1 MSGPE
6 LSRVVRE
13 NIEALAQ
20 REVNGTAE
28 HGDNMDRTDYT
39 AQKWAAELNSE
50 HLDAANYSRKLMHML
65 PRLEA
70 AAAMLERLGLAWS
83 GQAWQQVA
91 APSADQDPIRTQV
104 QAALDSL
111 AQAAIYPAD
120 GEFAKTCLQHALVLI
135 NAGYCVKGGSVAPAA
150 DHIDM
155 DNGLRHFPW
164 TYTNQPGNL
173 GASALGA
180 CARLARPGGD
190 SIDHGLSLLRE
201 LHVRG
206 FGIVRVE
213 KLAAS
218 TEVAS

>member
-13 NIEALAQ
+13 NMDALAQ

-39 AQKWAAELNSE
+39 ASQWAAEWNSE
-50 HLDAANYSRKLMHML
+50 HLDAANYSRKLMHLL

-70 AAAMLERLGLAWS
+70 AAAMLERLGFAWS
-83 GQAWQQVA
+83 GQVWQQVA
-91 APSADQDPIRTQV
+91 ASTADQDPIRTQV

-135 NAGYCVKGGSVAPAA
+135 TAGYYPKG
-150 DHIDM
+150 
-155 DNGLRHFPW
+155 
-164 TYTNQPGNL
+164 
-173 GASALGA
+173 
-180 CARLARPGGD
+180 GGD
-190 SIDHGLSLLRE
+190 SLRQAAI
-201 LHVRG
+201 RA
-206 FGIVRVE
+206 RRC
-213 KLAAS
+213 LAWACEQRPEFNPEYEALDAALQANGA
-218 TEVAS
+218 EVGA